1 MRRSMWGARTSTVS
15 TAIACITARRVLC
28 GRRFACDLSPMFR
41 CKFRR
46 LCEVPA
52 LRGSRVQVRVPLGH
66 GYKFSYF
73 LLLPKRARAWRAAG
87 AMTCAIT
94 PPLNFAHVGPGVYRS
109 GFPGRHNL
117 TFLQRL
123 GLRTL
128 VRLEAAEYPPEV
140 AAWIEEQG
148 IRIVQCATT
157 RNREPFVSMNQ
168 AVLLTAL
175 RALLDHQNHPVLV
188 HGLRGQQRTGVVV
201 GCLRRLQ
208 RWSLSPTFDEY
219 RRHAATASSLLDLQQ
234 IELFDPSLR
243 SSAPSTAEDETLAE
257 SDGAETGYQRS
268 TI

>member
-1 MRRSMWGARTSTVS
+1 MPKLCLRRRSDRVS
-15 TAIACITARRVLC
+15 AANIPHPPLQLQFDETPVRFGRWLLIFAPTAKVR
-28 GRRFACDLSPMFR
+28 GRAYS
-41 CKFRR
+41 
-46 LCEVPA
+46 
-52 LRGSRVQVRVPLGH
+52 
-66 GYKFSYF
+66 
-73 LLLPKRARAWRAAG
+73 

-157 RNREPFVSMNQ
+157 RNREPFVSMDQ

-234 IELFDPSLR
+234 IELFDPSL
-243 SSAPSTAEDETLAE
+243 SAPLTAHETLAE
-257 SDGAETGYQRS
+257 SDGAETVVISAARYSSSFYHG
-268 TI
+268 

>member
-1 MRRSMWGARTSTVS
+1 MQPCRNWKLTALPGLLVPSSFPSLEPSAPHCLVNLVFRVNSTR
-15 TAIACITARRVLC
+15 ARRHE
-28 GRRFACDLSPMFR
+28 RACCARPSP
-41 CKFRR
+41 
-46 LCEVPA
+46 
-52 LRGSRVQVRVPLGH
+52 
-66 GYKFSYF
+66 
-73 LLLPKRARAWRAAG
+73 RATRMA
-87 AMTCAIT
+87 CVIT

-128 VRLEAAEYPPEV
+128 VRLEAADYPPEV
-140 AAWIEEQG
+140 AGWIEEQG

-157 RNREPFVSMNQ
+157 RNREPFVSMDQ
-168 AVLLTAL
+168 AVLVTAL

-234 IELFDPSLR
+234 IELFDPR
-243 SSAPSTAEDETLAE
+243 SAPTTADETLAE
-257 SDGAETGYQRS
+257 SDGAETTGGQRRY
-268 TI
+268 TT

>member
-1 MRRSMWGARTSTVS
+1 MRRCMWGGAPPPCRPPSPALQRSPSPFSQKVCKRNSWSTKGILSFVCVTGLRTLLAARSLRV
-15 TAIACITARRVLC
+15 IMLIRRVTQ
-28 GRRFACDLSPMFR
+28 LS
-41 CKFRR
+41 
-46 LCEVPA
+46 LA
-52 LRGSRVQVRVPLGH
+52 AH
-66 GYKFSYF
+66 A
-73 LLLPKRARAWRAAG
+73 RARGPA

>member
-1 MRRSMWGARTSTVS
+1 VTLSQTSVRRAGPLTVFTRLGPPTAAR
-15 TAIACITARRVLC
+15 AR
-28 GRRFACDLSPMFR
+28 
-41 CKFRR
+41 
-46 LCEVPA
+46 EVP
-52 LRGSRVQVRVPLGH
+52 R
-66 GYKFSYF
+66 
-73 LLLPKRARAWRAAG
+73 RATRMA
-87 AMTCAIT
+87 CVIT

-128 VRLEAAEYPPEV
+128 VRLEAADYPPEV
-140 AAWIEEQG
+140 AGWIEEQG

-157 RNREPFVSMNQ
+157 RNREPFVSMDQ
-168 AVLLTAL
+168 TVLVTAL

-234 IELFDPSLR
+234 IELFDPL
-243 SSAPSTAEDETLAE
+243 SSARTTADETLAE
-257 SDGAETGYQRS
+257 SDGAETTGGQRS
-268 TI
+268 TT

>member
-1 MRRSMWGARTSTVS
+1 MRRCMWGGAPPPCRPPS
-15 TAIACITARRVLC
+15 
-28 GRRFACDLSPMFR
+28 
-41 CKFRR
+41 
-46 LCEVPA
+46 PA
-52 LRGSRVQVRVPLGH
+52 LQRSPSP
-66 GYKFSYF
+66 FSQKVCKRNSWSTKGILSF
-73 LLLPKRARAWRAAG
+73 VCVTPAAGAAWCPKPPSYYVDQACYTVISCCPRPRAAG

-234 IELFDPSLR
+234 IELFDPSLG
-243 SSAPSTAEDETLAE
+243 APSTAESETLAE

>member
-1 MRRSMWGARTSTVS
+1 
-15 TAIACITARRVLC
+15 
-28 GRRFACDLSPMFR
+28 
-41 CKFRR
+41 
-46 LCEVPA
+46 
-52 LRGSRVQVRVPLGH
+52 
-66 GYKFSYF
+66 
-73 LLLPKRARAWRAAG
+73 
-87 AMTCAIT
+87 MTCAIT

-157 RNREPFVSMNQ
+157 RNREPFVSMDQ

-234 IELFDPSLR
+234 IELFDPSL
-243 SSAPSTAEDETLAE
+243 SAPLTAHETLAE
-257 SDGAETGYQRS
+257 SDGAETVVISAARYSSSFYHG
-268 TI
+268 

>member
-1 MRRSMWGARTSTVS
+1 VR
-15 TAIACITARRVLC
+15 
-28 GRRFACDLSPMFR
+28 GRAYS
-41 CKFRR
+41 
-46 LCEVPA
+46 
-52 LRGSRVQVRVPLGH
+52 
-66 GYKFSYF
+66 
-73 LLLPKRARAWRAAG
+73 

-157 RNREPFVSMNQ
+157 RNREPVVSMDQ

-234 IELFDPSLR
+234 IELFDPSL
-243 SSAPSTAEDETLAE
+243 SAPLTAHETLAE
-257 SDGAETGYQRS
+257 SDGAETVVISAARYSSSFYHG
-268 TI
+268 

>member
-1 MRRSMWGARTSTVS
+1 MR
-15 TAIACITARRVLC
+15 
-28 GRRFACDLSPMFR
+28 SP
-41 CKFRR
+41 
-46 LCEVPA
+46 PA
-52 LRGSRVQVRVPLGH
+52 LPGSRVQVRVPLGH